1 MISTALPLS
10 CRRLFHISSVIVMVD
25 DGVQLMSSCTT
36 VADVGVV
43 LDVDGALKGGVPVVV
58 CGVDDMVAYVGVV
71 YDEGGG

>member
-1 MISTALPLS
+1 MA
-10 CRRLFHISSVIVMVD
+10 
-25 DGVQLMSSCTT
+25 SCTT